1 MTTGERIKEARKKR
15 GFTQKELGTLSG
27 TSEIT
32 IRQYEIGKRQPRME
46 QLHRIADALGIPVSS
61 FLGESEMTID
71 FAMQITQALALI
83 KSLYEQEKV
92 PVDIKK
98 LIEKQGLDIES
109 LVSQLAT
116 VTLKAHHLSEIDRIK
131 NQLNSEGW
139 KRVLEF
145 AEEMTQIPKYQQGAI
160 LPADEK

>member
-15 GFTQKELGTLSG
+15 GFTQKELGILSG

-32 IRQYEIGKRQPRME
+32 IRQYEIGKRQPRTE
-46 QLHRIADALGIPVSS
+46 QLHRIADALGVSVSS
-61 FLGESEMTID
+61 FLDENEMTID

-83 KSLYEQEKV
+83 KSLYEQEEV
-92 PVDIKK
+92 PVAVKK
-98 LIEKQGLDIES
+98 LIEKKGLDIEF
-109 LVSQLAT
+109 LMSQLAT
-116 VTLKAHHLSEIDRIK
+116 VTLKSYHPSEIDKIR

-145 AEEMTQIPKYQQGAI
+145 AEEMAQIPKYQKSQTP
-160 LPADEK
+160 LADEK

>member
-15 GFTQKELGTLSG
+15 GFTQKELGILSG

-32 IRQYEIGKRQPRME
+32 IRQYEIGKRQPRTE
-46 QLHRIADALGIPVSS
+46 QLHRIADALGVSVSS
-61 FLGESEMTID
+61 FLDENEMTID

-83 KSLYEQEKV
+83 KSLYEQEEV
-92 PVDIKK
+92 PVAVKK
-98 LIEKQGLDIES
+98 LIEKQGLDIEF
-109 LVSQLAT
+109 LMSQLAT
-116 VTLKAHHLSEIDRIK
+116 VTLKSYHPSEIDKIR

-145 AEEMTQIPKYQQGAI
+145 AEEMAQIPKYQKSHPP
-160 LPADEK
+160 LADEK